1 MKTVYYSEELK
12 KYFNDEAEC
21 RKAEKEYEEKHA
33 AELKAKEERSAKAKE
48 VEAAYKKYV
57 ELRNEFI
64 KKYGSFHMT
73 YDNGNFK
80 SFFDYFFDM

>member
-1 MKTVYYSEELK
+1 MKQIWYSDVLK
-12 KYFNDEAEC
+12 KYFDDKAEC
-21 RKAEKEYEEKHA
+21 EKEYEEKHA